1 MARKTVRAGHYQL
14 FADVPPLK
22 SVGSPP
28 DASAQGTGPARGED
42 GVVVMGD
49 TTADGSGRGLF
60 DDFGAYR
67 TATTADFT
75 AVLTDGLVAP
85 DANVLLNLYRYTEQA
100 RTDLLGALGAL
111 GDRLWVPHQVVD
123 EFWRNRE
130 GVISDAR
137 STSRTAAQEMSDHSG
152 TAVQTLRTWAN
163 RVALSDEDLADLRDR
178 LTTVFDMVQ
187 KQITEVGDGEW
198 QSITHDTSADPVIAG
213 LEHALAGRVGP
224 PFGPEERTELTEVGR
239 ERITKRIPP
248 GYMDAKK
255 DGDGA
260 VGDFFLWEQLLR
272 AAAERGSDVLFVTAD
287 AKEDWWRKE
296 HGHNRGPRPELTAE
310 LRRRGGGRLFLLS
323 PKQFLEVAAPILQVS
338 VQAGSV
344 EDIERVERIE
354 AEPSLGGWTAGAI
367 EALFNGLSYEGYG
380 NRVDVIRY
388 AAEMDGRIEALSV
401 YEICEYDDD
410 RSLRGFTKPIR
421 RISRN
426 LVEQGAIPGSAVPVL
441 TAEYENG
448 PGRASGF
455 MVHPLLVP
463 LINDL
468 ADDDGQ

>member
-1 MARKTVRAGHYQL
+1 
-14 FADVPPLK
+14 
-22 SVGSPP
+22 
-28 DASAQGTGPARGED
+28 
-42 GVVVMGD
+42 MGD
-49 TTADGSGRGLF
+49 TTADGSSRGLF

-67 TATTADFT
+67 TATAVDFT
-75 AVLTDGLVAP
+75 AVLTGGLVAP

-130 GVISDAR
+130 SVISDAR
-137 STSRTAAQEMSDHSG
+137 STSKSAAQEMSGHAG
-152 TAVQTLRTWAN
+152 TAVQTLRAWAN
-163 RVALSDEDLADLRDR
+163 RVALSDQDLTDLRDR
-178 LTTVFDMVQ
+178 LTGVFDEVQ
-187 KQITEVGDGEW
+187 NKITEVGEGEW
-198 QSITHDTSADPVIAG
+198 QSITHDTTADPVIAG
-213 LEHALAGRVGP
+213 LEHALAGRVGT
-224 PFGPEERTELTEVGR
+224 PFSPEERTELAEAGK
-239 ERITKRIPP
+239 ERVRKRIPP

-260 VGDFFLWEQLLR
+260 VGDFFVWEQLLR
-272 AAAERGSDVLFVTAD
+272 AASEHGSDVLFVTAD

-296 HGHNRGPRPELTAE
+296 HGYNRGPLPELTAE

-323 PKQFLEVAAPILQVS
+323 PKQFLEAAAPILQLS
-338 VQAGSV
+338 LQAGSV
-344 EDIERVERIE
+344 EDIERVERIG
-354 AEPSLGGWTAGAI
+354 AGPSHGGWTAAAI

-401 YEICEYDDD
+401 YEICDYDDD
-410 RSLRGFTKPIR
+410 RSLRGFTRPIK
-421 RISRN
+421 RISGN
-426 LVEQGAIPGSAVPVL
+426 LVEQEAIADDAVPVL

-455 MVHPLLVP
+455 KVHPLLVA
-463 LINDL
+463 LINGL
-468 ADDDGQ
+468 ADDDEQ

>member
-1 MARKTVRAGHYQL
+1 MA
-14 FADVPPLK
+14 
-22 SVGSPP
+22 S
-28 DASAQGTGPARGED
+28 
-42 GVVVMGD
+42 D
-49 TTADGSGRGLF
+49 TTTGESGRGIF
-60 DDFGAYR
+60 EDFGAYR
-67 TATTADFT
+67 TPTTADFT

-130 GVISDAR
+130 SVISEAR
-137 STSRTAAQEMSDHSG
+137 STSKNASQEMSGHAG

-178 LTTVFDMVQ
+178 LTDVFDEVQ
-187 KQITEVGDGEW
+187 KKITEVGEGEW
-198 QSITHDTSADPVIAG
+198 QNITHDTSADPVIAG
-213 LEHALAGRVGP
+213 LERALAGRVGT
-224 PFGPEERTELTEVGR
+224 PFSPEERAELTEEGK
-239 ERITKRIPP
+239 ERVKKRVPP

-260 VGDFFLWEQLLR
+260 VGDFFVWEELLR
-272 AAAERGSDVLFVTAD
+272 AASERRSDVLFVTAD

-296 HGHNRGPRPELTAE
+296 HGYNRGPRPELTAE

-323 PKQFLEVAAPILQVS
+323 PRQFLEVAAPILQLS
-338 VQAGSV
+338 LQAGSV

-354 AEPSLGGWTAGAI
+354 AEPSHGGWTAAAI
-367 EALFNGLSYEGYG
+367 EALFSGLSYEGYG

-388 AAEMDGRIEALSV
+388 AAEMDGLIEASSV
-401 YEICEYDDD
+401 YEICDYDDE
-410 RSLRGFTKPIR
+410 RSLRGFTRPIK
-421 RISRN
+421 RISGN
-426 LVEQGAIPGSAVPVL
+426 LMEQGVIPDSAVPVL

-455 MVHPLLVP
+455 KVPPLLVP

-468 ADDDGQ
+468 ADNDEH

>member
-1 MARKTVRAGHYQL
+1 
-14 FADVPPLK
+14 
-22 SVGSPP
+22 
-28 DASAQGTGPARGED
+28 
-42 GVVVMGD
+42 MGD
-49 TTADGSGRGLF
+49 TTADVSGRGLF

-67 TATTADFT
+67 TATTVDFT

-130 GVISDAR
+130 SVISDAR
-137 STSRTAAQEMSDHSG
+137 STSKSAAQEMSGHAG

-163 RVALSDEDLADLRDR
+163 RVALSDEDLADLRDQ
-178 LTTVFDMVQ
+178 LTDVFDEVQ
-187 KQITEVGDGEW
+187 KKISEVGEGEW

-213 LEHALAGRVGP
+213 LERALAGRVGT
-224 PFGPEERTELTEVGR
+224 PFSPEERTELAEVGK
-239 ERITKRIPP
+239 ERVRKRIPP

-260 VGDFFLWEQLLR
+260 VGDFFVWEQLLR
-272 AAAERGSDVLFVTAD
+272 AASERGSDVLFVTAD

-296 HGHNRGPRPELTAE
+296 HGYNRGPRPELTAE

-323 PKQFLEVAAPILQVS
+323 PKQFLEVAATILQLS
-338 VQAGSV
+338 LQAGSV
-344 EDIERVERIE
+344 EDIGRVERIE
-354 AEPSLGGWTAGAI
+354 AEPSPHGGWTAAAI

-410 RSLRGFTKPIR
+410 RSLRGFTRPIK
-421 RISRN
+421 RISGN
-426 LVEQGAIPGSAVPVL
+426 LVEQGAIPDFAVPVL
-441 TAEYENG
+441 AAEYENG

-455 MVHPLLVP
+455 KVHPLLVP

-468 ADDDGQ
+468 ADDDEQ